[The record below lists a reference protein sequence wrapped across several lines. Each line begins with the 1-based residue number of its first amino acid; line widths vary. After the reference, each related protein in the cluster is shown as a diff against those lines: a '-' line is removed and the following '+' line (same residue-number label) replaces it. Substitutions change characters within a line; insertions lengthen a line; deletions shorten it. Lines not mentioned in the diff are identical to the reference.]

1 MFRAS
6 KQRISQAGEQTFAAI
21 KNSKSQSGGKGQNNF
36 VSGMPL
42 NKKVLLLPKT
52 DAMNQMTGA
61 NAFLVIPNMNTA
73 KLGQGKSVSSVCGE
87 GVNVRPSTAVK
98 VVINMKDRV
107 QNAVQFDAAEQ
118 NETYG
123 NSSVRNMQVEISKR
137 SVNSTGDN
145 CCDEEGVRETGLIGA
160 NKAVICS
167 NLPNQVSL
175 KQTEANEIVHR
186 EKLKRV
192 NEAMQK
198 FVPIK
203 KRDPA
208 DPVSLHWHLPRR
220 KYRKKVKLKP
230 KERSRCV
237 ENNSS
242 DDETSVSAIQ
252 NCLLQATKFVESAL
266 PAEESDSND
275 MTSQN
280 DSHKIVHEATATENT
295 KLPECHVVK
304 DRTEKSFERHTVS
317 VETMDETIPRTE
329 NQRFEKI
336 TKPVNKQAMKLT
348 GSTSDEQIGEFS
360 LDNLTP
366 ELLSFLKSSVDIQN
380 QSKNIY
386 TGMIN
391 EMNSQETQTPVKVG
405 SNQFSFD
412 NNYPFLGQFDNSDI
426 QTQTEDLS
434 NFLSDAFTQTNQQAG
449 KIIPVANAKQLPNI
463 SDTHF
468 STQTAA
474 SWLSSNQT
482 QTDNMAEL
490 ISDAFTQTR
499 MAFSENDSKSKNLTN
514 NISNNQTQTNLSFDN
529 FLKSFSFGPEDE
541 VLDSTIMP
549 DFTDMC
555 TQTNP
560 DPSFD
565 ELLGMATAAAQT
577 ISSIGNVASSS
588 SQTQTVLSFD
598 DIFGSSLI
606 EEDMSTD
613 RQNSSTHMQ
622 TQTQIMDDMFLT
634 DSFTQTP
641 LPI

>member
-6 KQRISQAGEQTFAAI
+6 KQRISRAGVQILAAM
-21 KNSKSQSGGKGQNNF
+21 KNSQNQSGGKAPTNF
-36 VSGMPL
+36 TSGMPQ
-42 NKKVLLLPKT
+42 NKKVLLLPKP

-61 NAFLVIPNMNTA
+61 NAFLVIPNMNKT
-73 KLGQGKSVSSVCGE
+73 KLGQGKSVSSFCDD
-87 GVNVRPSTAVK
+87 GVNVRPSMGVK
-98 VVINMKDRV
+98 VVMDMKDRV
-107 QNAVQFDAAEQ
+107 QNTVQSDAAKQ
-118 NETYG
+118 SETYID
-123 NSSVRNMQVEISKR
+123 SSVRNMQVEISMG
-137 SVNSTGDN
+137 SVNSRGSSCFDK
-145 CCDEEGVRETGLIGA
+145 GVRETGLIGT
-160 NKAVICS
+160 NKTVVGS
-167 NLPNQVSL
+167 NSSNQALL
-175 KQTEANEIVHR
+175 KQAEANEIVSR

-192 NEAMQK
+192 NEAMQR

-203 KRDPA
+203 KRDPT

-230 KERSRCV
+230 KESSRYV
-237 ENNSS
+237 DNNRS
-242 DDETSVSAIQ
+242 DDEASVSAIQ

-275 MTSQN
+275 MISQD
-280 DSHKIVHEATATENT
+280 DSHKIVHEATVTENT
-295 KLPECHVVK
+295 KLPEGDVLK
-304 DRTEKSFERHTVS
+304 QRTEKSFERHAVS
-317 VETMDETIPRTE
+317 VETIDDTIPRTE
-329 NQRFEKI
+329 NQRLEKI
-336 TKPVNKQAMKLT
+336 TKPVNKQATKLT
-348 GSTSDEQIGEFS
+348 GLTSDEQIGEFS
-360 LDNLTP
+360 LDNLPP
-366 ELLSFLKSSVDIQN
+366 ELLSFLKSSVDIQH

-386 TGMIN
+386 TNMIN

-412 NNYPFLGQFDNSDI
+412 NNYTFLGHFDNNDI

-449 KIIPVANAKQLPNI
+449 KVLPTANTKQLPNI

-482 QTDNMAEL
+482 QTDNMAEF

-499 MAFSENDSKSKNLTN
+499 LAFSENDSKSRNLTN

-541 VLDSTIMP
+541 VLESTIMP

-598 DIFGSSLI
+598 DIFGGSLI
-606 EEDMSTD
+606 EEDLSTD
-613 RQNSSTHMQ
+613 RHNSSAHMQ
-622 TQTQIMDDMFLT
+622 TQTQIIDDMFLT